1 MANQEEPLNILE
13 AMLFAAT
20 EPLDEATLLSKLPEG
35 TNLKD
40 LLEELCQHYSTRGIN
55 LVKIGKK
62 WAFRTSPKIGDS
74 LKIEIESLRKLSQ
87 ACLETLAIIAYYQ
100 PITRA
105 EIEEIRGKV
114 SSRGTLDILLEESW
128 VQPKGKRR
136 TPGRPPT
143 WGTTENFLDHFHL
156 SSVKDLP
163 GLEELKAS
171 GLHDAKPAINA
182 YEKLSKEK
190 LLGLGLNAEKEKNLK
205 VNHNDGD
212 DKKEAIKKIGTVA

>member
-1 MANQEEPLNILE
+1 M
-13 AMLFAAT
+13 
-20 EPLDEATLLSKLPEG
+20 
-35 TNLKD
+35 
-40 LLEELCQHYSTRGIN
+40 
-55 LVKIGKK
+55 
-62 WAFRTSPKIGDS
+62 
-74 LKIEIESLRKLSQ
+74 
-87 ACLETLAIIAYYQ
+87 
-100 PITRA
+100 
-105 EIEEIRGKV
+105 
-114 SSRGTLDILLEESW
+114 LEESW

-136 TPGRPPT
+136 TPGRPTT

-205 VNHNDGD
+205 VDHNDGD
-212 DKKEAIKKIGTVA
+212 DKKEEIKKIGTVA

>member
-1 MANQEEPLNILE
+1 MVNQSKPLNILE

-20 EPLDEATLLSKLPEG
+20 EPLDEPTLLSKLPEG
-35 TNLKD
+35 ADLQK
-40 LLEELCQHYSTRGIN
+40 LLEELCQHYSTRGVN
-55 LVKIGKK
+55 LIKMNQR
-62 WAFRTSPKIGDS
+62 WAFRTSPKIAES

-114 SSRGTLDILLEESW
+114 SSRGTLDILLEENW
-128 VQPKGKRR
+128 IHPKGKRR
-136 TPGRPPT
+136 TPGRPTT

-171 GLHDAKPAINA
+171 GLHDTKPAITA
-182 YEKLSKEK
+182 YEKLSEEK
-190 LLGLGLNAEKEKNLK
+190 LLGLGLDTNKEKKLK
-205 VNHNDGD
+205 TGS
-212 DKKEAIKKIGTVA
+212 